1 MENKPQQSVSY
12 NCNCEIIFA
21 RNLILVQSALSSGK
35 ISQMCSRLVLAI
47 MGKLLLGLNFERWAE
62 SEDYLSK
69 ITIEVKYKHGLVNE
83 L

>member
-62 SEDYLSK
+62 DYLSK
-69 ITIEVKYKHGLVNE
+69 IMIEVKYKQGLVNE

>member
-1 MENKPQQSVSY
+1 
-12 NCNCEIIFA
+12 
-21 RNLILVQSALSSGK
+21 
-35 ISQMCSRLVLAI
+35 MCSRLVLGI

-69 ITIEVKYKHGLVNE
+69 ITIEVKYKQGLVNE